1 MWNSLKA
8 LFYTER
14 VEQVPST
21 PQTETHAPKPTP
33 APFRRLGFHHQPQPQ
48 PRPAPAPTETIGGYQ
63 IPILTQK
70 SPRKDPPAFCK
81 IPLWDHQKAMLNR
94 CFEIERN
101 SRKASTTIR
110 NLNRYDKEVQEEVKK
125 LAEDVPI
132 GIMMDP
138 PGCGKTYA
146 LLTLA
151 AESTGT
157 TLIIVPHNI
166 YHQWENAI
174 KTLLPEDFPYKC
186 MATYADVND
195 MFRVIFKP
203 DENPLSGYKIVL
215 VNDAFAE
222 SVAQTLFTTRQ
233 TMERVIIDEVDSV
246 QSRLMTPIFCKH
258 MWLVSASFQYN
269 EFVSVG
275 PYKINKEDIPF
286 VFCKTEQSFM
296 DASVGLEP
304 PTSTKYIC
312 DDANVR
318 LFDGILTDKTF
329 RGFHAGDIKS
339 VYLEMGVPPNT
350 GLVEI
355 AEKFITDHTGERDKE
370 LEENKSRLEAFKK
383 AEQATTIEGKK
394 LEIQANI
401 LKVQATIDDQTY
413 QLKKRDRFRANLT
426 TYTPADPAKSKG
438 AIFKST
444 IIPEIKANPAQRWLI
459 CNDYYNPLAATYDE
473 LQAAGIKCEMLDG
486 GNSRKLQQTIDGYK
500 KGDTQ
505 VLLLNAKVETVGM
518 NLENTTHLLFMH
530 ATKPEMVAQVVGRAH
545 RFGRTGPLEVVG
557 LFNTSEE
564 AIIMSEK

>member
-8 LFYTER
+8 LFYTEKMDA
-14 VEQVPST
+14 V
-21 PQTETHAPKPTP
+21 PTP
-33 APFRRLGFHHQPQPQ
+33 APTPVPKPAAAPVQQHRGRFHHPP
-48 PRPAPAPTETIGGYQ
+48 PRIAAPPTITESIGGYQ
-63 IPILTQK
+63 IPILTQN
-70 SPRKDPPAFCK
+70 SPHKEPPAFCK
-81 IPLWDHQKAMLNR
+81 IPLWDHQKVMLHR
-94 CFEIERN
+94 CSEIERN
-101 SRKASTTIR
+101 GRKANTIIR
-110 NLNRYDKEVQEEVKK
+110 NLNRYDKEVQDEIKK
-125 LAEDVPI
+125 LAADVPI
-132 GIMMDP
+132 GVMMDP

-146 LLTLA
+146 LLALA

-174 KTLLPEDFPYKC
+174 KTMLPEDFPYKC
-186 MATYADVND
+186 LATYADVND
-195 MFRVIFKP
+195 LFRVMYKP
-203 DENPLSGYKIVL
+203 DENPLAGYKIAL

-269 EFVSVG
+269 EFVTVG

-286 VFCKTEQSFM
+286 VFCKTEQAFM
-296 DASVGLEP
+296 DKSVGLEP
-304 PTSTKYIC
+304 PTSTKHIC
-312 DDANVR
+312 DDADVC
-318 LFDGILTDKTF
+318 LFDGILTDKTY

-339 VYLEMGVPPNT
+339 VYLEMGAPQT
-350 GLVEI
+350 MGLVEI
-355 AEKFITDHTGERDKE
+355 AEKFITENTGERDKE
-370 LEENKSRLEAFKK
+370 LEDNKIRLESFKK
-383 AEQATTIEGKK
+383 AEQSATIEGKK

-401 LKVQATIDDQTY
+401 LKVQGTIDDLTY
-413 QLKKRDRFRANLT
+413 QLKKRDRFRVNMTA
-426 TYTPADPAKSKG
+426 YSPADPTKSKG
-438 AIFKST
+438 SIIKST
-444 IIPEIKANPAQRWLI
+444 LLPEIKANPDQRWLI

-473 LQAAGIKCEMLDG
+473 LKAAGIKCEMLDG
-486 GNSRKLQQTIDGYK
+486 GNARKLQQTIDGYK
-500 KGDTQ
+500 TGDTQ
-505 VLLLNAKVETVGM
+505 VLLLNSKVETVGM

-545 RFGRTGPLEVVG
+545 RFGRTGPLHVVG

>member
-8 LFYTER
+8 LFYTEKK
-14 VEQVPST
+14 E
-21 PQTETHAPKPTP
+21 EAPALLP
-33 APFRRLGFHHQPQPQ
+33 APAPAPAQHQNRRHGHPQ
-48 PRPAPAPTETIGGYQ
+48 PRPAPPPSENIGGYQ

-70 SPRKDPPAFCK
+70 SSRKDPPAFCK
-81 IPLWDHQKAMLNR
+81 IPLWDHQKAMLHR
-94 CFEIERN
+94 CGEIERN
-101 SRKASTTIR
+101 NRKANTIIR
-110 NLNRYDKEVQEEVKK
+110 NLVRYDKEVQEEIKK
-125 LAEDVPI
+125 LAQDVPI
-132 GIMMDP
+132 GVMMDP

-146 LLTLA
+146 LLALA

-157 TLIIVPHNI
+157 SLIIVPHNI

-186 MATYADVND
+186 MATYADVNE
-195 MFRVIFKP
+195 MFRVMYKP
-203 DENPLSGYKIVL
+203 DENPLAGYKVVL

-269 EFVSVG
+269 EYVSVG
-275 PYKINKEDIPF
+275 PYKINKEDIPH
-286 VFCKTEQSFM
+286 VFCKTEQAFM

-304 PTSTKYIC
+304 PTSIKHVC
-312 DDANVR
+312 DDADVR
-318 LFDGILTDKTF
+318 LFEGILSDKVY

-355 AEKFITDHTGERDKE
+355 AEKFITDNTGERDKD
-370 LEENKSRLEAFKK
+370 LEESRTRLAALKTAEEA
-383 AEQATTIEGKK
+383 ATIEGKK

-401 LKVQATIDDQTY
+401 LKVQSTIDDLTY
-413 QLKKRDRFRANLT
+413 QLKKRDRFRTNLAA
-426 TYTPADPAKSKG
+426 YSPSDPAKIKG
-438 AIFKST
+438 AVFKST

-473 LQAAGIKCEMLDG
+473 LKAAGIKCEMLDG

-500 KGDTQ
+500 TGDTQ

-545 RFGRTGPLEVVG
+545 RFGRACPLQVVG

-564 AIIMSEK
+564 VSIMAEK